1 VAPRAQ
7 RQRLTARAARAVLVL
22 ASSLAAGCSAPGCDV
37 HIERNRVP
45 DPTDAI
51 SVTWT
56 LDPSPPVVGTP
67 IVARVTLRDR
77 EQKPLNGARLRLEGL
92 MSHAG
97 MAPVMA
103 ALSPHGEGVYEA
115 PLQFTM
121 AGDWILLVT
130 GELADGSPVK
140 KQIEVA
146 GVRPSS

>member
-7 RQRLTARAARAVLVL
+7 RQRLTARAARAVIVL
-22 ASSLAAGCSAPGCDV
+22 ACSLAAGCSAPGCDV
-37 HIERNRVP
+37 RIEGNREP
-45 DPTDAI
+45 DDAI
-51 SVTWT
+51 NVTWT

-67 IVARVTLRDR
+67 IVVSVTLRDR

-103 ALSPHGEGVYEA
+103 ALSPHGEGVYDA

-130 GELADGSPVK
+130 GELPDGSPVK
-140 KQIEVA
+140 KQIEIA